1 MAELYGISGGL
12 QVFYGAM
19 KNEYEMVYDDT
30 EEACGGFQVCFGDGI
45 GSVKWDMKKTATD
58 RASPG
63 RIY

>member
-1 MAELYGISGGL
+1 
-12 QVFYGAM
+12 M

>member
-30 EEACGGFQVCFGDGI
+30 EEARGLVVFRYALEMV
-45 GSVKWDMKKTATD
+45 
-58 RASPG
+58 
-63 RIY
+63 